1 MWPGPLDH
9 HVKAELHRVHAV
21 GDLPLLAPAHMV
33 AMTNVGRTGTNHAPG
48 PPRRAA
54 RMALVM
60 MLLTQHFSIF
70 HAQST
75 FDLQS
80 MINYSCLQRLSLQTL
95 GTAMCRRVEPR
106 DHQHRYKQQFKAFH
120 SAPSLIGRLA
130 ASDAAEAMR
139 GMRCFVGTHC
149 VQR

>member
-95 GTAMCRRVEPR
+95 GTAPCVAESSLVTINTDINSSSKRSIARRV
-106 DHQHRYKQQFKAFH
+106 
-120 SAPSLIGRLA
+120 S
-130 ASDAAEAMR
+130 SDA
-139 GMRCFVGTHC
+139 
-149 VQR
+149 